1 MQSTLLS
8 SHLYQKV
15 TFFLSCHRKFHMNWT
30 CLKRQFFLCPKGDLW
45 IQVWLD
51 FKFSTNQKPWWS
63 SWKSGKVNGHN
74 FRRGPFQEYQ
84 SRLVQFGPMVLEK
97 IKTKKVNWRQMPSDE
112 KKATWVFGSGELK
125 YCSALTLN

>member
-1 MQSTLLS
+1 MQSPLLS
-8 SHLYQKV
+8 SYLYQKV

-30 CLKRQFFLCPKGDLW
+30 RLKKKILCPKGDLS

-51 FKFSTNQKPWWS
+51 FNFSPNQKPWWS
-63 SWKSGKVNGHN
+63 SWKWGKVNGHN
-74 FRRGPFQEYQ
+74 FRRGPSQENQ
-84 SRLVQFGPMVLEK
+84 SSLVQFGLMVLEK
-97 IKTKKVNWRQMPSDE
+97 IKMKKVNWQRPSDE